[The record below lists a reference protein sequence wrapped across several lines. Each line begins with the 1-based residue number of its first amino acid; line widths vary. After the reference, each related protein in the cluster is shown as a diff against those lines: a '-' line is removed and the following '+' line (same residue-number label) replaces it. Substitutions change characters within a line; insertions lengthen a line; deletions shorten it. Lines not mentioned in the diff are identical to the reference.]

1 MSRILLLNQ
10 GHTDN
15 IGDQAIDAVLS
26 TFLRSRGFDV
36 TSAPYEE
43 YVEGRIQFAFDRKE
57 ILPRTARHMSAL
69 MDHWHRT
76 RIRALLE
83 RIEGAGNVDAAVI
96 GGGELLAV
104 SHRGFASAFP
114 IWCEELEK
122 RGIPVF
128 ITGVSGDFRPG
139 RSAERFAHALRTCAY
154 ISVRDMPTERMMRDD
169 YGVDAVYHPDVVFSY
184 TRIFPDTVGQL
195 PRDMSLCIP
204 VHLNAAGYD
213 TLQLAD
219 ESAYMDY
226 LAAELRSGNTATD
239 RPVIVTS
246 TVSSEDYPE
255 QVAQALVARGLD
267 AHVRTG
273 LELPAF
279 IDLLNRTGFLLSG
292 RMHACILGLQY
303 GCDVHPIP
311 YRAKLAAFASEY
323 DNVSDLDRVSD
334 ASYAGL
340 EDLAARLEMR

>member
-43 YVEGRIQFAFDRKE
+43 YVEGRIQLAFDGRE
-57 ILPRTARHMSAL
+57 ILPRAARHMSAL
-69 MDHWHRT
+69 MDHWHRN

-83 RIEGAGNVDAAVI
+83 RMEDAEYIDAAVI
-96 GGGELLAV
+96 GGGELLAA

-114 IWCEELEK
+114 IWCEELAK

-128 ITGVSGDFRPG
+128 VTGVSGDFRPG
-139 RSAERFAHALRTCAY
+139 RSAKRFAQALRTCAY
-154 ISVRDMPTERMMRDD
+154 ISVRDLPTERMMHDD
-169 YGVDAVYHPDVVFSY
+169 YGVDAVCHPDVVFSY
-184 TRIFPDTVGQL
+184 TRIFPDTVHQL
-195 PRDMSLCIP
+195 PHDASLCIP
-204 VHLNAAGYD
+204 VHLNAAGYN
-213 TLQLAD
+213 TLHLAD
-219 ESAYMDY
+219 ENAYMDY
-226 LAAELRSGNTATD
+226 MATELRSEKAAD
-239 RPVIVTS
+239 MPVIVTS

-255 QVAQALVARGLD
+255 QVAQEFVARGLD
-267 AHVRTG
+267 AQARTG

-323 DNVSDLDRVSD
+323 GGVSNLDRASD
-334 ASYAGL
+334 ASYTGL
-340 EDLAARLEMR
+340 EELAVRLEAR